1 MKLNFILNDQ
11 PVTVECSGSETLLS
25 VLRDHFG
32 LLGVKEGCGVGECGA
47 CTVLLDDRAVNACL
61 VAAGKVQGRQ
71 VTTIEGLA
79 VGDRLH
85 PLQQGFLEMG
95 AVQCGF
101 CTPGMILAAYSLLKE
116 NPQSQPPG
124 NRGRVVRKS
133 LPLHRLPRHPSGGEM
148 GGQTAEGTPH
158 ENAVSW
164 RPAPWTRP
172 WTTWTATGR

>member
-1 MKLNFILNDQ
+1 MGVIIAQTKFILNDH

-79 VGDRLH
+79 VEDRLH
-85 PLQQGFLEMG
+85 PLQQGFLKMG

-101 CTPGMILAAYSLLKE
+101 CTPGMILSAYSLLKE
-116 NPQSQPPG
+116 NPNPTRREIVAGLSGNLCRCTGYHDIIRAVKWAAKRLQASQ
-124 NRGRVVRKS
+124 
-133 LPLHRLPRHPSGGEM
+133 
-148 GGQTAEGTPH
+148 
-158 ENAVSW
+158 
-164 RPAPWTRP
+164 
-172 WTTWTATGR
+172 

>member
-1 MKLNFILNDQ
+1 MFQIKFILNGQ

-25 VLRDHFG
+25 VLRDHLG

-79 VGDRLH
+79 VEGRLH

-116 NPQSQPPG
+116 NP
-124 NRGRVVRKS
+124 
-133 LPLHRLPRHPSGGEM
+133 HPSRREIV
-148 GGQTAEGTPH
+148 EGLSGNLCRCTGYH
-158 ENAVSW
+158 DILRAVQW
-164 RPAPWTRP
+164 AAKRLKA
-172 WTTWTATGR
+172 AT